1 MSLSIISAARHAPH
15 AEALVCDGVR
25 LSFSALAARVRARRG
40 ELAALGVEPL
50 DARPVALIVDGSL
63 AMFEFLYLCFEL
75 GVPLLPLH
83 PRLTAPEREYL
94 VSSSSAQCT
103 IDPSQ
108 TEPVGETPAPAWDF
122 PAVPDERILAWVP
135 SSGSTGRPKLV
146 ALSRRAFL
154 ALSRADA
161 LRVPPQTGDR
171 ALLCLPLS
179 HVGGLSVVTRSLSAR
194 RCCVAF
200 RAGSGG
206 LLGCVPKV
214 DRTGRVARTR
224 LAFVALARGDAA
236 GALSTAN
243 AVLARE
249 PQYVEAMVVKA
260 KAQVARKEWDA
271 ALTTLAAALHAD
283 EKNEAAVYLRG
294 RIHASRRN
302 YDDAARDFQLAT
314 QLNPRA
320 SAAYM
325 ALARVELARGRVP
338 AAMEQ
343 AQAAVAAGGGV
354 PARLVLADAYAV
366 EGRLADADRELGVAV
381 AQAPNSAVVQAQV
394 ARLRLAQGREAPA
407 RAALATA
414 LTIDPT
420 SPAALASL
428 TQLDLRAGRA
438 AAARARLQKAVDT
451 HPKDARLWLLLG
463 RLAFATGDSS
473 GAERALRQAVTEDP
487 DSIDAYGLLAHIYAL
502 RGELAS
508 AERELEA
515 IVQRHPR
522 PLAARI
528 MLGVNTRRRRGTWR
542 DPKADQQPR

>member
-206 LLGCVPKV
+206 LLGCVPE
-214 DRTGRVARTR
+214 
-224 LAFVALARGDAA
+224 LAQCLLAEKITL
-236 GALSTAN
+236 LSLVPP
-243 AVLARE
+243 VLARLLRDAPE
-249 PQYVEAMVVKA
+249 LVSRAPLRALLLGGQACSAELFAAAGERGLPVLTSYGLTETCSQVSTLAYPPPLAAPSKNGVVGVGFPLPGVEIRIVSGLIEVRGPTLFSGYLGHTAAFDEDGFFNTGDRGEFDPQLGLFVFGRQSELIISGGENVDPSEVEHALLTCSGI
-260 KAQVARKEWDA
+260 EA
-271 ALTTLAAALHAD
+271 ALVFGVPDPEFGERVAAALELRPGVSFD
-283 EKNEAAVYLRG
+283 EQAMFAELDQRL
-294 RIHASRRN
+294 AS
-302 YDDAARDFQLAT
+302 FKQ
-314 QLNPRA
+314 PRA
-320 SAAYM
+320 LCCFDR
-325 ALARVELARGRVP
+325 LARLASGKLDRAQIRAACAPRLRPVARGPRC
-338 AAMEQ
+338 A
-343 AQAAVAAGGGV
+343 
-354 PARLVLADAYAV
+354 
-366 EGRLADADRELGVAV
+366 
-381 AQAPNSAVVQAQV
+381 
-394 ARLRLAQGREAPA
+394 
-407 RAALATA
+407 
-414 LTIDPT
+414 
-420 SPAALASL
+420 
-428 TQLDLRAGRA
+428 
-438 AAARARLQKAVDT
+438 KA
-451 HPKDARLWLLLG
+451 
-463 RLAFATGDSS
+463 
-473 GAERALRQAVTEDP
+473 
-487 DSIDAYGLLAHIYAL
+487 
-502 RGELAS
+502 
-508 AERELEA
+508 
-515 IVQRHPR
+515 
-522 PLAARI
+522 
-528 MLGVNTRRRRGTWR
+528 
-542 DPKADQQPR
+542 